1 MTQAKRDKKS
11 DRRLGELMIEIGIV
25 SRHDLNSAL
34 QISQDIGLPVGRV
47 LIMSGWITESQ
58 LQAAV
63 QVQSLLKDGLIT
75 METAIQ
81 AAKLLTNKGMS
92 LQEALSQVGWAS
104 SEEVKSNKLG
114 ELLLG
119 ASFVSQDE
127 LEEALSRS
135 FSTGV
140 PFGRLLVLSGTLSEQ
155 LLAAALNAQILL
167 RDGKISREQAVEGL
181 KAARQRQVSIEIPLM
196 DKGIYRLPEHQT
208 IRLGELLSLAGLIS
222 ESDLMYAVEIGL
234 VNQKPIGRVLVELGF
249 ATEEVLDAAVALQ
262 AKVANGSLMPIEAA
276 HKLSQ
281 FYHKGTP
288 LTSSVESPVMAPPEE
303 PPLALDEFLKLAGL
317 INDDDIQKAVEASIK
332 NAQILGRMLL
342 IAGIIDEPTLQA
354 ALRSTSLIREKRL
367 STAQAFIAF
376 NYSQRSRLTVEEC
389 VEQLGW
395 SQQLHSNKSD
405 Q

>member
-1 MTQAKRDKKS
+1 M
-11 DRRLGELMIEIGIV
+11 GELMIEIGIV

>member
-81 AAKLLTNKGMS
+81 AAKLLTSRGIS

-119 ASFVSQDE
+119 ADFVNQDE

-167 RDGKISREQAVEGL
+167 RDGKISREQAIEGL
-181 KAARQRQVSIEIPLM
+181 KAARQRQVSVEIPLM
-196 DKGIYRLPEHQT
+196 DKGFYRLPEHQT

-234 VNQKPIGRVLVELGF
+234 VNQKPIGKVLVELGF

-262 AKVANGSLMPIEAA
+262 VKVANGMLMPIEAA

-288 LTSSVESPVMAPPEE
+288 LTADDAPSTAPPEE

-332 NAQILGRMLL
+332 NGQILGRMLL

-354 ALRSTSLIREKRL
+354 AVRSTALIREKRL

-389 VEQLGW
+389 VSQLGW
-395 SQQLHSNKSD
+395 SQQLSE
-405 Q
+405 